1 MENPSKQRALRKSP
15 FLEWCDSE
23 GLKVATGYGI
33 KDLRT
38 LPLEHWER
46 LGGPA
51 AYCHLEGSQGIV
63 GALAGEIPPGKSL
76 RPIRHMY
83 EEQIL
88 ILEGRGATQFWS
100 DGDKQAVTLEWQ
112 AGSLFS
118 PPLNVRHQ
126 HFNGSSLEPVRF
138 VAVNNAPL
146 IVNVY
151 KLPDFIFS
159 APYDFSNR
167 FSGQRDFFSSD
178 FKPSDLEDKAV
189 NFIPDVY
196 AVPLNDHPDRGVGF
210 SRLGIHLSGNSM
222 VGHIMAIQSGT
233 YKKAHRHHS
242 GAQVIVL
249 GGKGYSLM
257 WPPGGKFVRVD
268 WEKGSLLVPP
278 EGWYL
283 MRVGCITPPAT
294 APHPDEG
301 SRSRSSHRFRRS
313 PPGCRCTEGPH
324 SQSRSRRSRRRRFV
338 PKSCARRGAKRPRP
352 DRTHAPRPRRMVPA
366 RNRPQPAATR
376 RAVTRVVM

>member
-1 MENPSKQRALRKSP
+1 MENLSKQRALRKSP

-23 GLKVATGYGI
+23 GLRVATGYGV

-38 LPLEHWER
+38 LPLAHWER

-51 AYCHLEGSQGIV
+51 AYCHLEGSQGYV
-63 GALAGEIPPGKSL
+63 GALAGEIPAGKSL

-83 EEQIL
+83 EEQVL

-100 DGDKQAVTLEWQ
+100 DGNRQAVTLEWQ

-151 KLPDFIFS
+151 KSPDFIFE

-167 FSGQRDFFSSD
+167 FKGERDYFSSD
-178 FKPSDLEDKAV
+178 FRPSDLEDKAV

-196 AVPLNDHPDRGVGF
+196 AVPLNDHPERGVGF

-233 YKKAHRHHS
+233 YKKAHRHYS

-249 GGKGYSLM
+249 SGKGYSLM

-278 EGWYL
+278 EGWYHHHF
-283 MRVGCITPPAT
+283 TT
-294 APHPDEG
+294 
-301 SRSRSSHRFRRS
+301 SREAARHL
-313 PPGCRCTEGPH
+313 
-324 SQSRSRRSRRRRFV
+324 
-338 PKSCARRGAKRPRP
+338 ALRRGLRGVGPTWLPSVSEHEGGHMLEHEDEPPEIRAMYEAELAKEGVPL
-352 DRTHAPRPRRMVPA
+352 RMPPIKPSA
-366 RNRPQPAATR
+366 
-376 RAVTRVVM
+376 